1 MSYFLNIFTDSD
13 TEISE
18 DLQQNQDPFTQH
30 SPVTVKFDGEHSF
43 DWSVWKY
50 TDTGA
55 NQLDESDD
63 LDVEPEQFVSV
74 MDVSDETEELERAPR
89 VLEDHTSPPKVIK
102 RPQLIDRVVGSG
114 TPANAKMDVSEKIY
128 ARAQVV
134 TYGNP
139 EIVLTKR
146 GTRKSDPRDQIKCLC
161 GGIYRRSNGT
171 KHRQSVIHRKFLK
184 MCERNECGKKART
197 KPQN

>member
-13 TEISE
+13 TEISSE
-18 DLQQNQDPFTQH
+18 DEQNRDPYTQL

-43 DWSVWKY
+43 DWSVWKHK
-50 TDTGA
+50 D
-55 NQLDESDD
+55 NNLEESED

-74 MDVSDETEELERAPR
+74 MNNSDETEELEQAPQI
-89 VLEDHTSPPKVIK
+89 LEDHTSPPKVVK

-114 TPANAKMDVSEKIY
+114 TSAKAKMDVTEKIY

-139 EIVLTKR
+139 VVILTKR